1 MAEIIACLARGKLLL
16 LCPGHPAEPLV
27 TPLLERLGT
36 GALEPAAT
44 RVIGISRGRRDG
56 ELCYAIQ
63 EQGATSVYAVTL
75 GTRQEK
81 RLFRG
86 VAANFSEIHLSV
98 ADEALACTVSGERDA
113 SWLGV
118 LADDGKGL
126 RTVTEGD
133 VIDRSPRWAP
143 GGRAELVYAS
153 AGIGRARSGA
163 WAGRSPFALHRLRF
177 ADNSVEVLVSDAK
190 YDYFA
195 PVPVSPALL
204 YAVRRSYQPPRARPL
219 VARIAQFFAGGR
231 GRPSATDS
239 AAIGSGDL
247 VRITPQ
253 RSQVVATDVVAFDAV
268 GGVLVYANGAA
279 VLRAEGE
286 QATQFEVVGEL
297 AGVEEL
303 VIVPAGELPTRPS

>member
-1 MAEIIACLARGKLLL
+1 MAEIIACLARGRLLL
-16 LCPGHPAEPLV
+16 LCPGRPAEPLV

-36 GALEPAAT
+36 RALEPAAA
-44 RVIGISRGRRDG
+44 RVIGVTRGRRAG
-56 ELCYAIQ
+56 ELCYAMQ

-75 GTRQEK
+75 STRQEE

-86 VAANFSEIHLSV
+86 VAANFSEIDSSV
-98 ADEALACTVSGERDA
+98 ADEALACTVAGERDT

-118 LADDGKGL
+118 LADDGRGL

-153 AGIGRARSGA
+153 AGIGRTRSGA

-195 PVPVSPALL
+195 PVPVSQALL
-204 YAVRRSYQPPRARPL
+204 YAVRRSYQPLRAGSFIT
-219 VARIAQFFAGGR
+219 RIAQFFAAGQGR
-231 GRPSATDS
+231 SSATDS
-239 AAIGSGDL
+239 AALGPGEL

-253 RSQVVATDVVAFDAV
+253 RCQAVATDVVAFDAV
-268 GGVLVYANGAA
+268 GGAVVYANSAA
-279 VLRAEGE
+279 VLRADGE